1 MKSTITQKIID
12 SMLPYAEGLT
22 IADVRIGIIYTSVS
36 LSNGKGGVAWTG
48 RGDSAGC
55 HHLSE
60 AGTFAGRPA
69 EELLRMIEDP
79 SNPVF
84 RTIGL
89 ATANALSAGTVEVET
104 SRDDILD
111 IIDIQGHEHVVM
123 VGFFAPLVSRIRK
136 TGCTFDIVELNSDK
150 PGTISPEEGRP
161 LLGKCDVAILTGT
174 SIVTDTQDQLICDL
188 GQPRAAVIL
197 GPSSFMFPAVYKGT
211 PITHIAGS
219 RVIDSSAVER
229 IVSEGGGT
237 RTLKKHMSF
246 ETVSVPRQSV

>member
-1 MKSTITQKIID
+1 MNSTITRKIID
-12 SMLPYAEGLT
+12 SMLPHAEGIT
-22 IADVRIGIIYTSVS
+22 IADVRIGLIYTSVR

-48 RGDSAGC
+48 RNGSAGC
-55 HHLSE
+55 HHIDE

-69 EELLRMIEDP
+69 GELLRMIDHS

-89 ATANALSAGTVEVET
+89 AAANALAAGIPSGEG
-104 SRDDILD
+104 SREDILD
-111 IIDIQGHEHVVM
+111 IMDIQSHEHVVM
-123 VGFFAPLVSRIRK
+123 VGFFAPLVPRIRK
-136 TGCTFDIVELNSDK
+136 TGCRFDIIELNRGK

-174 SIVTDTQDQLICDL
+174 SIVTDTQDQLLSDL
-188 GQPRAAVIL
+188 GRPRAAVIL
-197 GPSSFMFPAVYKGT
+197 GPSSFMHTEVYKGS

-219 RVIDSSAVER
+219 RVLDTSAVEK

-237 RTLKKHMSF
+237 RALKKHMSF
-246 ETVSVPRQSV
+246 ETVCVPG